1 MKKLMVGMLVL
12 LLLVPTLSFADTSG
26 KDFVYGAGIQF
37 GMSLEEAKS
46 IDGDADTESD
56 DMLLYDATIAGHEGY
71 VAYFFT
77 EDQLTQIFICFTAV
91 HEDAN
96 DYISDFEDIDVSLHA
111 KYGEPTIDNF
121 YSWSDNAKVNTT
133 GNNGPA
139 IKEGNLI
146 ILSDWEVSSVEIG
159 HVISG
164 DGENVTHGINYFPME
179 TEPETK
185 TETDTKGL

>member
-12 LLLVPTLSFADTSG
+12 LLLVPTLSFADTSTQ
-26 KDFVYGAGIQF
+26 DFVYGAGVQF
-37 GMSLEEAKS
+37 GMSLEDVKD
-46 IDGDADTESD
+46 IDGNADTESD

-71 VAYFFT
+71 IAYFFT
-77 EDQLTQIFICFTAV
+77 KDQLTQIFICFTAE

-96 DYISDFEDIDVSLHA
+96 DYISDFEDIDVSLNA

-121 YSWSDNAKVNTT
+121 YSWDDNAKVSTT

-139 IKEGNLI
+139 IKEGDLI
-146 ILSDWEVSSVEIG
+146 ILSDWEVSGVEIG

-164 DGENVTHGINYFPME
+164 DGETITHGINYLPLE
-179 TEPETK
+179 TE
-185 TETDTKGL
+185 TETETNTKGL